1 MRCYNCANWE
11 KSSYMDATCYNMPR
25 CLMNDVN
32 RRIKYNEFKYEVGK
46 KILFKGDK
54 RYYTIIACDERFLI
68 CLRKANKNTYYT
80 ICDLYECI
88 RGADNYNGYYDYA
101 NKCTMDLTLA
111 LYRLNM
117 KQDSEYIQDSKLPED
132 IKQELIEGAQIFD
145 KSKNPSIDKLEIS
158 YRNWVP
164 LEIEDVK

>member
-1 MRCYNCANWE
+1 
-11 KSSYMDATCYNMPR
+11 
-25 CLMNDVN
+25 
-32 RRIKYNEFKYEVGK
+32 
-46 KILFKGDK
+46 
-54 RYYTIIACDERFLI
+54 
-68 CLRKANKNTYYT
+68 
-80 ICDLYECI
+80 
-88 RGADNYNGYYDYA
+88 
-101 NKCTMDLTLA
+101 MDLTVA
-111 LYRLNM
+111 AYRLNM

>member
-80 ICDLYECI
+80 ICDLYECWRI
-88 RGADNYNGYYDYA
+88 YESN
-101 NKCTMDLTLA
+101 
-111 LYRLNM
+111 
-117 KQDSEYIQDSKLPED
+117 
-132 IKQELIEGAQIFD
+132 
-145 KSKNPSIDKLEIS
+145 
-158 YRNWVP
+158 
-164 LEIEDVK
+164 